1 MVASFQHALR
11 VSLGVCLF
19 LAAAKGTDA
28 GNAANKTANPA
39 HSATA
44 VLSASSPLSIS
55 ASTDVLSV
63 TPDAI
68 DSVFSA
74 LQRHWDRKPGEQ
86 TLPNPESEPLPLSSD
101 PSLVQFMGRM
111 LISLAFVIMLG
122 LGVAWI
128 ARRFFVKSHSLG
140 GGYIERLGSFTLSQ
154 KSKVHLIRVGDHHFL
169 VGEGGNSLSLIAEV
183 DLHTAPVLSPHG
195 LEGPSEE
202 IPLPPR
208 IDSSTFQSQLSQWQ
222 NSLENRN
229 LRQELNASLLFMKGL
244 TQRLRRKG
252 ERNA

>member
-1 MVASFQHALR
+1 MVASYQHALR
-11 VSLGVCLF
+11 VSLSVCLF

-28 GNAANKTANPA
+28 GNAAKKKANPV
-39 HSATA
+39 HSGTA
-44 VLSASSPLSIS
+44 VLSASSPLSIPG
-55 ASTDVLSV
+55 STNVLSA
-63 TPDAI
+63 TPDVV

-74 LQRHWDRKPGEQ
+74 LQRHWDQQSGEQ
-86 TLPNPESEPLPLSSD
+86 TLPHSDSDPIPISSD
-101 PSLVQFMGRM
+101 PSLVQSMGRM

-122 LGVAWI
+122 LGVAWV
-128 ARRFFVKSHSLG
+128 ARRFFVKAHTLG

-183 DLHTAPVLSPHG
+183 DLHATPVLSPPGMDGHN
-195 LEGPSEE
+195 EE
-202 IPLPPR
+202 IPLPSQ